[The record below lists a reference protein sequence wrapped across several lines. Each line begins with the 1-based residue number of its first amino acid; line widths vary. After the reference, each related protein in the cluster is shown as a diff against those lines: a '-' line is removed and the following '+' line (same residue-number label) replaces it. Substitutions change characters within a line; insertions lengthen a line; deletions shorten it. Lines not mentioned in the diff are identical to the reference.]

1 MSYEGI
7 KLAKNFLD
15 FKITVGFCTY
25 VKILGLLKE
34 VNLTLYQ
41 FDIICKLSKATLKRT
56 SAQVRIYNLIATTLY
71 SCTERLIL
79 TAPHK
84 NV

>member
-1 MSYEGI
+1 MSFDHAGVNIPECAWEGNFKKNQLSYEGI

-41 FDIICKLSKATLKRT
+41 FDIICKLS
-56 SAQVRIYNLIATTLY
+56 
-71 SCTERLIL
+71 
-79 TAPHK
+79 
-84 NV
+84 